1 MWPVHGVS
9 RIKFLH
15 NSPPRAAAQ
24 IADMKPSHS
33 AFHELNGLRHHVRTW
48 GAAGAPPLFL
58 LHGWMDVSASFQFV
72 VDELQ
77 RDWQVIAPDWRG
89 FGLSAWSAHGYWF
102 PDYYADLDALLTL
115 YSPEQ
120 PVQLVGHSMGGVIA
134 GTYAGIFPERVAK
147 LVSLEGF
154 GLARTTPADAPSR
167 YRRWLGEL
175 GEESRFRSY
184 HSFDALAA
192 RLQRDNPRLSAEKA
206 QYIAR
211 IWARETAP
219 EVIEMF
225 SDPRHKRANPVL
237 FRVEE
242 LIACWR
248 EVTAPALWVFGR
260 DSEGTGY
267 LKDTPEQLAER
278 KGAMRNYKE
287 AWVEDAGHML
297 HHDQPAAV
305 ARLIE
310 DFLE

>member
-1 MWPVHGVS
+1 MMDV
-9 RIKFLH
+9 
-15 NSPPRAAAQ
+15 
-24 IADMKPSHS
+24 KPSHS

-48 GAAGAPPLFL
+48 GPAGAPPLFL

-77 RDWQVIAPDWRG
+77 RDWQIIAPDWRG
-89 FGLSAWSAHGYWF
+89 FGLSAWSAQGYWF
-102 PDYYADLDALLTL
+102 PDYYADLDALLNL

-120 PVQLVGHSMGGVIA
+120 PAQIVGHSMGGVIA
-134 GTYAGIFPERVAK
+134 STYAGIYPDRVSR

-154 GLARTTPADAPSR
+154 GLARTTPSDAPGR
-167 YRRWLGEL
+167 YRRWLSEL
-175 GEESRFRSY
+175 TEESRFRSY

-192 RLQRDNPRLSAEKA
+192 RLQRENPRLSPEKA

-219 EVIEMF
+219 ELIEMY

-248 EVTAPALWVFGR
+248 EVTAPTLWVYGR
-260 DSEGTGY
+260 NSEGSGY
-267 LKDTPEQLAER
+267 LKDTPEQLTER
-278 KGAMRNYKE
+278 KKAFRNHRE
-287 AWVEDAGHML
+287 VWVEDAGHML

-310 DFLE
+310 GFVE

>member
-1 MWPVHGVS
+1 
-9 RIKFLH
+9 
-15 NSPPRAAAQ
+15 
-24 IADMKPSHS
+24 MKPSHS
-33 AFHELNGLRHHVRTW
+33 AFHELNGLRHHVRIW
-48 GAAGAPPLFL
+48 GPAGAPPLFL

-89 FGLSAWSAHGYWF
+89 FGLSAWATQGYWF
-102 PDYYADLDALLTL
+102 PDYYADLDALLKL

-120 PVQLVGHSMGGVIA
+120 PAQLVGHSMGGVIA
-134 GTYAGIFPERVAK
+134 GTYAGIHPERVSR

-154 GLARTTPADAPSR
+154 GLARTTPADAPQR
-167 YRRWLGEL
+167 YRRWLSEL

-192 RLQRDNPRLSAEKA
+192 RLQRDNPRLTPEKA
-206 QYIAR
+206 QYIAG
-211 IWARETAP
+211 IWAHETAP
-219 EVIEMF
+219 GVIEMF

-237 FRVEE
+237 FRIEE

-260 DSEGTGY
+260 NSEGTGY

-278 KGAMRNYKE
+278 KGAMRNCRE

-310 DFLE
+310 EFLE

>member
-1 MWPVHGVS
+1 
-9 RIKFLH
+9 
-15 NSPPRAAAQ
+15 
-24 IADMKPSHS
+24 MKPSHS
-33 AFHELNGLRHHVRTW
+33 AFHELNGLRHHVRIW
-48 GAAGAPPLFL
+48 GPAGAPPVFL

-89 FGLSAWSAHGYWF
+89 FGLSAWATQGYWF
-102 PDYYADLDALLTL
+102 PDYYADLDALLKL

-120 PVQLVGHSMGGVIA
+120 PAQLVGHSMGGVIA
-134 GTYAGIFPERVAK
+134 GTYAGICPERVAR
-147 LVSLEGF
+147 LISLEGF
-154 GLARTTPADAPSR
+154 GLARTSPADAPQR
-167 YRRWLGEL
+167 YRRWLSEL

-192 RLQRDNPRLSAEKA
+192 RLQRDNPRLTPEKA
-206 QYIAR
+206 QYIAG
-211 IWARETAP
+211 IWAHETAP
-219 EVIEMF
+219 GVIEMF

-237 FRVEE
+237 FRIEE

-260 DSEGTGY
+260 NSEGTGY

-278 KGAMRNYKE
+278 KGAMRNCRE

-310 DFLE
+310 EFLE